1 MRFTVNVMQKG
12 NYAMPEVNDSG
23 SLLAPAT
30 TKAPSSYA
38 VGQMM
43 NERDAFELQVRKA
56 KVYAQS
62 TLVPPQYQ
70 NNAANC
76 MIALNMAA
84 RIKADPLMVMQNMH
98 LVHNRPGWSAQF
110 LIATFNQCGR
120 FTAMRFSETGGP
132 NDKKNWACTAYATE
146 LATGERIDGPPVTW
160 EMVEAEGWS
169 KRQGS
174 KWLTMASIM
183 FRYRA
188 GAFLVRTHAPE
199 IAMGL
204 PTVEELRDVIDVEP
218 EHASNGSKS
227 DAVAATLRSKS
238 QALRMEVQH
247 ARDDDPSHEYVA
259 GTGDD
264 DNGPTVEQV
273 ATAIS
278 RADTPDLLDIA
289 EDLISGV
296 RDTKQA
302 VQLRALATDRRL
314 QLGGE

>member
-1 MRFTVNVMQKG
+1 MTDENENVTTTT
-12 NYAMPEVNDSG
+12 AVAAR
-23 SLLAPAT
+23 APHASQ
-30 TKAPSSYA
+30 P
-38 VGQMM
+38 M

-76 MIALNMAA
+76 MIALNMAQ

-120 FTAMRFSETGGP
+120 FTAMRFAETGGP
-132 NDKKNWACTAYATE
+132 NDKKNWACTAHATE
-146 LATGERIDGPPVTW
+146 VATGERIDGPPVTW

-174 KWLTMASIM
+174 KWLTMPSVM

-199 IAMGL
+199 LAMGL
-204 PTVEELRDVIDVEP
+204 PTAEELHDVIDVEG
-218 EHASNGSKS
+218 ERVSNGSKS

-238 QALRMEVQH
+238 QAFRMDVQQQ
-247 ARDDDPSHEYVA
+247 ARDDDPVHVVPPV
-259 GTGDD
+259 T
-264 DNGPTVEQV
+264 TT
-273 ATAIS
+273 TA
-278 RADTPDLLDIA
+278 
-289 EDLISGV
+289 
-296 RDTKQA
+296 
-302 VQLRALATDRRL
+302 RRPSK
-314 QLGGE
+314 

>member
-1 MRFTVNVMQKG
+1 MTDENENVTTTTT
-12 NYAMPEVNDSG
+12 A
-23 SLLAPAT
+23 LAAR
-30 TKAPSSYA
+30 APQWVAS
-38 VGQMM
+38 QPM

-62 TLVPPQYQ
+62 TLVPQQYQ

-76 MIALNMAA
+76 MIALNMAQ
-84 RIKADPLMVMQNMH
+84 RLKADPLMVMQQ
-98 LVHNRPGWSAQF
+98 LFIVKGKPGWSAQF

-120 FTAMRFSETGGP
+120 FSAMRFEQRGSIA
-132 NDKKNWACTAYATE
+132 DKKEWGYRAYTTE
-146 LATGERIDGPPVTW
+146 RATGERIDGPWVTW
-160 EMVEAEGWS
+160 QMVDAEGWH
-169 KRQGS
+169 KRDGS
-174 KWLTMASIM
+174 KWLTIPDLM
-183 FRYRA
+183 FHYRA

-199 IAMGL
+199 LAMGL
-204 PTVEELRDVIDVEP
+204 PTAEELHDVIDVEG
-218 EHASNGSKS
+218 ERVGNGATKS

-238 QALRMEVQH
+238 QAFRMDVQQQ
-247 ARDDDPSHEYVA
+247 ARDDDPVHVVP
-259 GTGDD
+259 GDD
-264 DNGPTVEQV
+264 ADDGPTPEQI
-273 ATAIS
+273 ATAIN